1 MLVCVRFCVVRA
13 IYYLRKTDICSSFRK
28 KVVKYLL
35 QNSGGCVIL
44 IEGARWKWLWLLC
57 FGCLPSLFWM
67 TCSHSGLMLSSRKRS
82 SQRPLLLSYPSI
94 LCPHI
99 ILPSPLPSHRSTMAA
114 RHLGKWLAA
123 VYWSMPLAKCGS
135 GCCKWHRAFWATGW
149 RPKMRC
155 RMLSAV
161 CGRAATIYATTG
173 RRPPSS
179 PPRHATS
186 ALTSSA
192 NAHRRST
199 LRIAPKHSGAANR
212 PNGNGRSGK
221 RKRNSDGKKCKG

>member
-1 MLVCVRFCVVRA
+1 MALAALLRMFPFSFLDDWLAQRA
-13 IYYLRKTDICSSFRK
+13 NAFLTQTFKPATAPPYL
-28 KVVKYLL
+28 
-35 QNSGGCVIL
+35 
-44 IEGARWKWLWLLC
+44 
-57 FGCLPSLFWM
+57 
-67 TCSHSGLMLSSRKRS
+67 
-82 SQRPLLLSYPSI
+82 PSI

-99 ILPSPLPSHRSTMAA
+99 IPPSPLPSHRSTMAA
-114 RHLGKWLAA
+114 RHLGKRLAM

-135 GCCKWHRAFWATGW
+135 GCCKWHRAFWAIGW

-155 RMLSAV
+155 RMLSAG
-161 CGRAATIYATTG
+161 CGRAATIYATMG

-199 LRIAPKHSGAANR
+199 LRIAPRHSGAANR
-212 PNGNGRSGK
+212 LNGNGRSGK
-221 RKRNSDGKKCKG
+221 RKRNSDGKRCKG